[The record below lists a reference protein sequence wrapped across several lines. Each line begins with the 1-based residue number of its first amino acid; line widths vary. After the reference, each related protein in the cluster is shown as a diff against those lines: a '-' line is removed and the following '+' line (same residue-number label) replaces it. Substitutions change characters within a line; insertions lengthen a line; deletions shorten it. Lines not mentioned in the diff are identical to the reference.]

1 MDFATEHVYSWTH
14 GDLEWAEAAC
24 VVMLGFVINMT
35 HGELQYEQLVEQ
47 TPY

>member
-14 GDLEWAEAAC
+14 GDLGWAEAA

-35 HGELQYEQLVEQ
+35 HGELQYDQLVEQ